1 MDYLMKKVSVIIP
14 VYNTGELMRR
24 CFDSLVCQSIGKENI
39 EVIVVDDGSTDG
51 KSPDIIKEYSDRY
64 PEMFKVITKPNGGQ
78 GSARNMA
85 FDVCTGEYITCLDS
99 DDCFDPEWVRKMYGA
114 AKEHDADFVG
124 CGYKA
129 VRYEND
135 REIVV
140 RAMDM
145 RPICRNNREMFID
158 ANVSMFTTLF
168 KRTVLEESGARY
180 PEGCIYEDT
189 AFFIELLPWIRKP
202 VYIEEA
208 LSSRTLHA
216 GSTMTNARPEK
227 VADIFTVFDA
237 LIRFYESKNLRNDY
251 NYELEYFVG
260 KVLLCS
266 SLNRIG
272 FVKGFGSRRKLVNR
286 THEFLRRNVPEFR
299 KNPYI
304 RSGAKGY
311 YLKHYNKL
319 FMNLIAEM
327 LRLRFIIKRDYN
339 T

>member
-1 MDYLMKKVSVIIP
+1 MKKVSVIIP
-14 VYNTGELMRR
+14 VYNTGDLMRR
-24 CFDSLVCQSIGKENI
+24 CFDSIVSQSIGKENI
-39 EVIVVDDGSTDG
+39 EAIVVDDGSTDG
-51 KSPDIIKEYSDRY
+51 KSPDIIKEYADRY
-64 PEMFKVITKPNGGQ
+64 PDTFKVLTKKNGGQ
-78 GSARNMA
+78 GSARNLA
-85 FDVCTGEYITCLDS
+85 FPECTGEYITCLDS
-99 DDCFDPEWVRKMYGA
+99 DDCFDPKWAEKMYGA
-114 AKEHDADFVG
+114 AKENDADFVG

-129 VRYEND
+129 VRYVND
-135 REIVV
+135 SEVVV

-145 RPICRNNREMFID
+145 RPICSDNREMFID

-180 PEGCIYEDT
+180 PEGYIYEDT

-208 LSSRTLHA
+208 LSSRTLHE
-216 GSTMTNARPEK
+216 GSTMTNARSEK
-227 VADIFTVFDA
+227 VANIFPVFEA
-237 LIRFYESKNLRNDY
+237 LINFYESRNLRDEY
-251 NYELEYFVG
+251 KDELEYFIG

-272 FVKGFGSRRKLVNR
+272 FVKGYADRRRLVNR
-286 THEFLRRNVPEFR
+286 TNEFLGDNVPGFR

-304 RSGAKGY
+304 KGGAKGF

-319 FMNLIAEM
+319 FMNLLAEG
-327 LRLRFIIKRDYN
+327 LRLRFIIKKDYN

>member
-1 MDYLMKKVSVIIP
+1 
-14 VYNTGELMRR
+14 
-24 CFDSLVCQSIGKENI
+24 
-39 EVIVVDDGSTDG
+39 
-51 KSPDIIKEYSDRY
+51 
-64 PEMFKVITKPNGGQ
+64 
-78 GSARNMA
+78 
-85 FDVCTGEYITCLDS
+85 
-99 DDCFDPEWVRKMYGA
+99 
-114 AKEHDADFVG
+114 
-124 CGYKA
+124 
-129 VRYEND
+129 
-135 REIVV
+135 
-140 RAMDM
+140 
-145 RPICRNNREMFID
+145 
-158 ANVSMFTTLF
+158 
-168 KRTVLEESGARY
+168 
-180 PEGCIYEDT
+180 
-189 AFFIELLPWIRKP
+189 
-202 VYIEEA
+202 
-208 LSSRTLHA
+208 
-216 GSTMTNARPEK
+216 MTNARPEK

-237 LIRFYESKNLRNDY
+237 LIRFYESKNLRNEY

>member
-1 MDYLMKKVSVIIP
+1 MKKVSVVIP
-14 VYNTGELMRR
+14 VYNTGDLMRR
-24 CFDSLVCQSIGKENI
+24 CFDSLVHQSIGIENI

-51 KSPDIIKEYSDRY
+51 KSPDIIKEYADEY
-64 PEMFKVITKPNGGQ
+64 PETFKTITKKNGGQ
-78 GSARNMA
+78 GSARNLA
-85 FDVCTGEYITCLDS
+85 FPECTGEYITCLDS
-99 DDCFDPEWVRKMYGA
+99 DDCFDPEWVRKMYGV
-114 AKEHDADFVG
+114 AKEQDADFVG

-135 REIVV
+135 REVIV

-145 RPICRNNREMFID
+145 RPICYDNREMFID

-189 AFFIELLPWIRKP
+189 AFFIELLPWIKKP

-208 LSSRTLHA
+208 LSSRTLHD

-227 VADIFTVFDA
+227 VADIFTVFEA
-237 LIRFYESKNLRNDY
+237 LIRFYDGKNLREEYKD
-251 NYELEYFVG
+251 ELEYFVG

-272 FVKGFGSRRKLVNR
+272 FVKGYGPRKQLVNR
-286 THEFLRRNVPEFR
+286 TYEFLNAHVPGFR

-304 RSGAKGY
+304 RNNIKGF
-311 YLKHYNKL
+311 YLKHYNKFIIRL
-319 FMNLIAEM
+319 VVEA
-327 LRLRFIIKRDYN
+327 LRLRFIIKKDYN

>member
-1 MDYLMKKVSVIIP
+1 MKKVSIVIP
-14 VYNTGELMRR
+14 VYNTGDLMRR
-24 CFDSLVCQSIGKENI
+24 CFDSLIGQSVGTEDL

-51 KSPDIIKEYSDRY
+51 KSPDIIKEYADRY
-64 PEMFKVITKPNGGQ
+64 PETFKVITKKNGGQ
-78 GSARNMA
+78 GSARNLA
-85 FDVCTGEYITCLDS
+85 FSECTGEYITCLDS
-99 DDCFDPEWVRKMYGA
+99 DDCFDPKWVEKMYGT
-114 AKEHDADFVG
+114 AKEQDADFVG

-129 VRYEND
+129 VRYETD
-135 REIVV
+135 REVVV

-145 RPICRNNREMFID
+145 RPICSDNREMFID

-180 PEGCIYEDT
+180 PEGYIYEDT

-208 LSSRTLHA
+208 LSSRTLHE

-227 VADIFTVFDA
+227 VANIFPVFEA
-237 LIRFYESKNLRNDY
+237 LINFYESKNLRDEY
-251 NYELEYFVG
+251 KDELEYFVG

-272 FVKGFGSRRKLVNR
+272 FVKGYADRRRLVNR
-286 THEFLRRNVPEFR
+286 TNEFLGDNVPGFR

-304 RSGAKGY
+304 KGGAKGF

-319 FMNLIAEM
+319 FMNLLAEG
-327 LRLRFIIKRDYN
+327 LRLRFIIKKDYN